1 MAPRTGDSGGLSFP
15 ESGGGRLAR
24 RLCIVARDHPLLFG
38 YLTTLLRD
46 RPAGAEQIDLVIDR
60 RHGPASKAAEV
71 ERRRPSNIDEQLR
84 QRGFAFVAEPGETFR
99 PRDAARI
106 EHTVELLAGME
117 DRSWPFRRRRPRPL
131 LERVWG
137 QRPWRTLAV
146 LGAVALISTMLAA
159 EFRMNDLIEMDP
171 GAPSRNRAT
180 LTKAAEETK
189 AAKEAPPAPRSE
201 TAAESTRAEPRQ
213 VDATAATTPATS
225 RLPAVSSAD
234 RQRVPGP
241 AFSPPPEQR
250 ALAAAPSPPAAETPQ
265 VQTPRPSPPT
275 QPPAAETPQ
284 VQTPRP
290 SPPTQ
295 PPAAETPQV
304 QTPRPS
310 PPTRPPTA
318 ETPRVQASR
327 PSLSARTASARPAP
341 TSAPPAGAPELA
353 TASPTASAVP
363 TSSDLR
369 IELSRRPT
377 SATGGGVVYLV
388 RVTDPSGQPLP
399 DAKVWMQAGRSASG
413 ALFETR
419 LSPAEM
425 PGTYRSGVVHPSTLP
440 PDLTVRAIVGNRRV
454 EAPVAR

>member
-275 QPPAAETPQ
+275 
-284 VQTPRP
+284 
-290 SPPTQ
+290 
-295 PPAAETPQV
+295 
-304 QTPRPS
+304 
-310 PPTRPPTA
+310 RPPTA

>member
-180 LTKAAEETK
+180 VTKAAEETK

-275 QPPAAETPQ
+275 
-284 VQTPRP
+284 R
-290 SPPTQ
+290 
-295 PPAAETPQV
+295 PAAETPQV